1 MAYLGK
7 PAVSRATGTS
17 KDSFNGDGST
27 TAFTMS
33 KSVLLVTDIE
43 VFVDNVQQ
51 EPTTAY
57 TVSST
62 TLTFD
67 EAPPNGTANV
77 YVIHR
82 SGNIDSMKIQSGITP
97 TFQNV
102 IIANDGTIGS
112 ASDNDAIS
120 INSSGR
126 VTLTNNLT
134 IPNDGNIGSVGDAD
148 AIAISSAGVAT
159 FNGGIKVANDGNIG
173 SVGDADSMAIS
184 SGGVV
189 TFSQIPAIAA
199 NPAFRVYLN
208 ADQTSISDATITKV
222 QFDTEEF
229 DIGGYYDNS
238 TNYRYTPLIAGYY
251 FFMCV
256 IQCSGTN
263 IDQITNNLQKNG
275 TAISWSGPM
284 NADTGASFGGSSV
297 MNGALVFMNGSSDYV
312 ESHIFVEVSSGTV
325 TVEGVNPY
333 RSHFEGFLVNRTG

>member
-7 PAVSRATGTS
+7 EAINRATGTS
-17 KDSFNGDGST
+17 KDSFSGNGST

-33 KSVLLVTDIE
+33 RTVHLVTDIE

-57 TVSST
+57 TVSGT
-62 TLTFD
+62 TLTFT
-67 EAPPNGTANV
+67 EAPANGTNNI

-82 SGNIDSMKIQSGITP
+82 SGNNDSMTVQSGISP
-97 TFQNV
+97 TFGNV
-102 IIANDGTIGS
+102 TIADGGTIGS

-134 IPNDGNIGSVGDAD
+134 IPNDGNIGSIGDTD

-159 FNGGIKVANDGNIG
+159 FSGGIKVANDGNIG

-189 TFSQIPAIAA
+189 TFSQIPANAS
-199 NPAFRVYLN
+199 NPAFRVYRS
-208 ADQTSISDATITKV
+208 ADQTGISDATITKV
-222 QFDTEEF
+222 QFDAEEF

-251 FFMCV
+251 FFVSV
-256 IQCSGTN
+256 IQVSGTG

-275 TAISWSGPM
+275 TAISWNTIMNSDSG
-284 NADTGASFGGSSV
+284 AGYSGSSV
-297 MNGALVFMNGSSDYV
+297 MNSSLLFMNGSTDYV
-312 ESHIFVEVSSGTV
+312 ESHIFADVSSGTV

-333 RSHFEGFLVNRTG
+333 RSHFEGFLVNRTA